1 MATDLLPGTSNV
13 LRFPTEERARP
24 TLELMRNLAPD
35 LRSVDMLSAAYGL
48 ELPPTDF
55 RDRVDAEAAEH
66 IVNSVEPRPGPERT
80 EQLRTLLE
88 PVVAAAVDAARA
100 SLRAWGLVGEGR
112 RQLAQAKREGGFWRE
127 ALAER
132 LDAQERQA
140 AEATLEAHLRAE
152 EAEGVARAVSLA
164 RIGEAWTPRST
175 HADMDALL
183 QSEIASRAAM

>member
-35 LRSVDMLSAAYGL
+35 VRSVDMLSAAYGL

-66 IVNSVEPRPGPERT
+66 IVNSVEPRPGPQRT
-80 EQLRTLLE
+80 AQLRALLE
-88 PVVAAAVDAARA
+88 PVMVAAVDAARG
-100 SLRAWGLVGEGR
+100 SLRAWSLVGEGR
-112 RQLAQAKREGGFWRE
+112 RQLVQAKREGGFRLE

-140 AEATLEAHLRAE
+140 AEVTIAAHLRAE

-164 RIGEAWTPRST
+164 RSGEAWTPRST

-183 QSEIASRAAM
+183 QSEIASRTAM

>member
-1 MATDLLPGTSNV
+1 MATDLLPGTRNV

-48 ELPPTDF
+48 ELPAADF
-55 RDRVDAEAAEH
+55 RDRVDREAAEH
-66 IVNSVEPRPGPERT
+66 IVNSAEPRPGTQRT
-80 EQLRTLLE
+80 AQLRALLE
-88 PVVAAAVDAARA
+88 PVVVAAVDAARA
-100 SLRAWGLVGEGR
+100 SLRAWSLVGEGR
-112 RQLAQAKREGGFWRE
+112 RQLAQAKREGGFWLDG
-127 ALAER
+127 LAER
-132 LDAQERQA
+132 LDAQELQA
-140 AEATLEAHLRAE
+140 AEATIEAHLRAE

-164 RIGEAWTPRST
+164 RSGEAWTPRST